1 MQFLY
6 TLNHKKC
13 RIYSHFN
20 FLKYHRNTHNV
31 FLTTFV
37 QCKVSN
43 ANIYFYNTKQAYKHS
58 KTENYIDV
66 FIILDRRFCFQL
78 SDLALRKP
86 ANVYFGVVGCDVPTF
101 TGKNVLSPPEPN
113 FITVGQSYRYQCIP
127 GYIARGQEHT
137 CTKPGKFEPEQPNV
151 KCCRYHKLLTCMLSL
166 FMYRPKHEDWDSCHT
181 HTKMKSGPPIT
192 FNLFMIS
199 DHGLPMGSS
208 DCYIT

>member
-101 TGKNVLSPPEPN
+101 TGKECFVSPRTQLYHSRS
-113 FITVGQSYRYQCIP
+113 IIQIP
-127 GYIARGQEHT
+127 VYTRVHCERTRAYMH
-137 CTKPGKFEPEQPNV
+137 
-151 KCCRYHKLLTCMLSL
+151 
-166 FMYRPKHEDWDSCHT
+166 
-181 HTKMKSGPPIT
+181 
-192 FNLFMIS
+192 
-199 DHGLPMGSS
+199 
-208 DCYIT
+208 